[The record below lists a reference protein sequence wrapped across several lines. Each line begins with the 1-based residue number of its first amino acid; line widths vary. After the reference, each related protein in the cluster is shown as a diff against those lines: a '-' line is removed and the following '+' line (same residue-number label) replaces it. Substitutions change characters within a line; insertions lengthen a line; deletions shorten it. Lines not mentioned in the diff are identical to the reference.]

1 MIAVLLTLK
10 SYVHSLEIINATKN
24 LEMVLQHQLRA
35 IFQKPVVEISS
46 NIVPIKVCVSLAPE
60 IYEGSDVVW
69 RCAASVWEWMVDK
82 YPDQTLRVP

>member
-60 IYEGSDVVW
+60 IYEGILFACSLEVCCICMRMDGGQI
-69 RCAASVWEWMVDK
+69 
-82 YPDQTLRVP
+82 P